1 MTFLYPWFLL
11 ALAAISIPIII
22 HLFHFRRFKKVY
34 FSNISFLQ
42 RLSDETQKQAKLRH
56 LLVLFSRILAISFL
70 VMAFARPYIPL
81 RDADEGT
88 SEQLISVY
96 IDNSFSMEAGP
107 GIGNLLE
114 QARQNG
120 EDIVGLFQPTDQFQ
134 LLTNDL
140 EARHQRFTSRDE
152 FLRML
157 NEVSFSP
164 AVRTIP
170 EVVQRQT
177 DLFREEPGNNNRI
190 SFILSDFQ
198 KITAHRD
205 ELQPDSITDYF
216 FIPFHTER
224 LHNLFID
231 SVWIEN
237 PVRLAGQVI
246 TIDVRVYNDSDQRLE
261 NQPVRLFI
269 NDTQRSVAT
278 FSVGPHSHAD
288 VSLNYTLGDNPLQQ
302 GFVEIT
308 DHPVTFDDRYYFSF
322 SLSQDIPVM
331 VINQASPNRF
341 LNALFSADTTFIL
354 RNVQVGAID
363 YSLMGSQNLII
374 LNEVTAI
381 GSGLAAE
388 LRRYV
393 SEGGNLLIF
402 PAENPDLASYNEL
415 LSALQVAGYDGKD
428 DQPTR
433 VTALNELHTIYGG
446 VFDRLPENLDL
457 PSVDQY
463 YIIERQTRGR
473 EQYLMQLQNGNYF
486 FTSTPSGQGM
496 VYLSAVAANDRFSN
510 FHRHAMFVPTVY
522 NIALHSSTFYPL
534 SYTIGQE
541 ETILIR
547 NYQPEA
553 GSLFTISGNQMEI
566 IPESR
571 NLGNNIQLLLH
582 NQVQNHGNY
591 SLGTNN
597 ELMRTLSFNYN
608 RRESMLE
615 SLNSEQLSDISRDFE
630 NIYLVEPGNVSL
642 ERQMELLKGGRHLW
656 RLFLLIGLLFLV
668 AEVVLLRLFK

>member
-114 QARQNG
+114 QARQTG

-157 NEVSFSP
+157 NEVTFSP

-224 LHNLFID
+224 
-231 SVWIEN
+231 
-237 PVRLAGQVI
+237 
-246 TIDVRVYNDSDQRLE
+246 
-261 NQPVRLFI
+261 
-269 NDTQRSVAT
+269 
-278 FSVGPHSHAD
+278 
-288 VSLNYTLGDNPLQQ
+288 
-302 GFVEIT
+302 
-308 DHPVTFDDRYYFSF
+308 
-322 SLSQDIPVM
+322 
-331 VINQASPNRF
+331 
-341 LNALFSADTTFIL
+341 
-354 RNVQVGAID
+354 
-363 YSLMGSQNLII
+363 
-374 LNEVTAI
+374 
-381 GSGLAAE
+381 
-388 LRRYV
+388 
-393 SEGGNLLIF
+393 
-402 PAENPDLASYNEL
+402 
-415 LSALQVAGYDGKD
+415 
-428 DQPTR
+428 
-433 VTALNELHTIYGG
+433 
-446 VFDRLPENLDL
+446 
-457 PSVDQY
+457 
-463 YIIERQTRGR
+463 
-473 EQYLMQLQNGNYF
+473 
-486 FTSTPSGQGM
+486 
-496 VYLSAVAANDRFSN
+496 
-510 FHRHAMFVPTVY
+510 
-522 NIALHSSTFYPL
+522 
-534 SYTIGQE
+534 
-541 ETILIR
+541 
-547 NYQPEA
+547 
-553 GSLFTISGNQMEI
+553 
-566 IPESR
+566 
-571 NLGNNIQLLLH
+571 
-582 NQVQNHGNY
+582 
-591 SLGTNN
+591 
-597 ELMRTLSFNYN
+597 
-608 RRESMLE
+608 
-615 SLNSEQLSDISRDFE
+615 
-630 NIYLVEPGNVSL
+630 
-642 ERQMELLKGGRHLW
+642 
-656 RLFLLIGLLFLV
+656 
-668 AEVVLLRLFK
+668 